1 MTPRHWRPCLRDAL
15 GLDRAN
21 QVLLG
26 LGGGPGG
33 QGGQGNQGGPGGGN
47 TNRVSNF
54 GSLLEFH
61 VRSGLTTE
69 EFMLVETNLTAT
81 TNAFSPGLV
90 NVNTASEIVLACI
103 PGIGTD
109 KAAALVAARQSNASS
124 GGSIAW
130 VKDVLGDEESV
141 EAGPYLTAQTYQ
153 FTADVAAVGQHGR
166 GFRRIKFV
174 FDTTEDYPRIVHRQ
188 DLTHLGWALGSE
200 VRQELIENP
209 SLAATG
215 TYRSLRR

>member
-1 MTPRHWRPCLRDAL
+1 VLEDAL

-26 LGGGPGG
+26 LGGGPGWPGRPG
-33 QGGQGNQGGPGGGN
+33 QSGR
-47 TNRVSNF
+47 NRAAAHKPRLNF

-130 VKDVLGDEESV
+130 VKDVLGDEASL

-200 VRQELIENP
+200 VRQELLENQ